1 MIPFMPS
8 SLMILGTQVFPMEV
22 VKQIS
27 RDMLLRVEYIY
38 AQVMFS
44 FSSIVTPLVSII
56 NLGTCSGEFDTK
68 MALCDGRACTQIL
81 PQINNPLCW
90 L

>member
-1 MIPFMPS
+1 MITFIPS

-44 FSSIVTPLVSII
+44 FSIIVTPLVSII
-56 NLGTCSGEFDTK
+56 NLGY
-68 MALCDGRACTQIL
+68 LLR
-81 PQINNPLCW
+81 
-90 L
+90 